1 MKIKTLISIIVLA
14 ITSANGFA
22 QDRRSAVFVD
32 ASAPDGQGDRLV
44 YAVKEQIRRSASMR
58 LVDTE
63 KESGFQLHLSTLD
76 PDNNNYR
83 TIYSMTVT
91 LANLNNPAIFSMY
104 LDSTV
109 GSCGANVIDQCA
121 NSIVARAD
129 TSVSG
134 IRAAFASQK
143 K

>member
-1 MKIKTLISIIVLA
+1 MKTKTSICAVVLA
-14 ITSANGFA
+14 FVCADGFA
-22 QDRRSAVFVD
+22 QDTRAAVFVD
-32 ASAPDGQGDRLV
+32 ASAPDVQEGRLV
-44 YAVKEQIRRSASMR
+44 YAVKGQIRRSASMR
-58 LVDTE
+58 LVDAE
-63 KESGFQLHLSTLD
+63 KESGFQLRLNTLD

-83 TIYSMTVT
+83 TIYSMAVT
-91 LANLNNPAIFSMY
+91 LVNLSNPATFSMY

>member
-1 MKIKTLISIIVLA
+1 MNIKTILCTVTLA
-14 ITSANGFA
+14 VISANGFA
-22 QDRRSAVFVD
+22 QDSRAAVFVD
-32 ASAPDGQGDRLV
+32 GAAPDGQGGRLF

-63 KESGFQLHLSTLD
+63 KESGFQLHLNTLD
-76 PDNNNYR
+76 PDNNSYR
-83 TIYSMTVT
+83 TIYSMAISMVNFT
-91 LANLNNPAIFSMY
+91 NPATFSMY

-109 GSCGANVIDQCA
+109 GTCGANVIDQCA

-129 TSVSG
+129 TNVSA
-134 IRAAFASQK
+134 IRAAIAGQK

>member
-1 MKIKTLISIIVLA
+1 MRIKTLLSIVALA
-14 ITSANGFA
+14 TTSATGFA
-22 QDRRSAVFVD
+22 QNTQSAVFID
-32 ASAPDGQGDRLV
+32 ASAPDMQGGRLV
-44 YAVKEQIRRSASMR
+44 YAVKEQIRKSASMR
-58 LVDTE
+58 LVDAE
-63 KESGFQLHLSTLD
+63 KESGFQLHISTLD
-76 PDNNNYR
+76 PDNSNWR

-91 LANLNNPAIFSMY
+91 VVNFSAPASFSMY

-121 NSIVARAD
+121 NSIVARLD

-134 IRAAFASQK
+134 IRAALASQK